1 MDAAA
6 VRAAAMVQ
14 PPKARPVGPEEG
26 RVVVSKV
33 VGVVRW
39 RVVNS
44 WMVVAGF
51 IVAEAVDMLIWW
63 MENRLVYHVY
73 RGRWKFTIRRVR
85 SGRLEMF

>member
-6 VRAAAMVQ
+6 IKAAAMVQ

-33 VGVVRW
+33 VGEMRW

-44 WMVVAGF
+44 WIVVAGR
-51 IVAEAVDMLIWW
+51 IVDEVMD
-63 MENRLVYHVY
+63 
-73 RGRWKFTIRRVR
+73 
-85 SGRLEMF
+85 